1 MNWDGLVVFAIAY
14 AIVVISPGP
23 GLASFVGQILGHGIK
38 AAPAQALGI
47 YAGDLVW
54 YGLAAT
60 GLAALAHAF
69 AGVFIVVK
77 WLGAAYLVYLAWKM
91 WTADVKSLDAVA
103 DNGPMSNR
111 SLFVSS
117 LMVTLSNPKAI
128 VFYLAVLPAIVDL
141 SALTPAG
148 FVLGAAAIAVIL
160 FAILAVYAFAA
171 HAARGFFRSPK
182 SMRILNRVSGTAIGG
197 AAVAIAARG

>member
-1 MNWDGLVVFAIAY
+1 MSWDGIVVFAVAY

-23 GLASFVGQILGHGIK
+23 GLASFIGQILGHGIK

-69 AGVFIVVK
+69 AGVFIIVK

-91 WTADVKSLDAVA
+91 WTAEVKSLDAVA
-103 DNGPMSNR
+103 ARGPVSHA
-111 SLFVSS
+111 SLFASS

-141 SALTPAG
+141 SALTPGG
-148 FVLGAAAIAVIL
+148 FAIGAAIIAVIL
-160 FAILAVYAFAA
+160 FAILAVYALAA

-182 SMRILNRVSGTAIGG
+182 AMRALNRVSGTAIAG
-197 AAVAIAARG
+197 AAVVIAARN